1 MSLKI
6 KDRHDLTLVP
16 THILRNPLLSL
27 ELKGV
32 AAMLCSFDELCC
44 STAEL
49 AGILGV
55 SEAQTTAYIRELQN
69 AGYEN
74 IFQLS
79 DHEEAT
85 ERCAANLKNC

>member
-1 MSLKI
+1 MPFKI
-6 KDRHDLTLVP
+6 RDRHDLALVP

-32 AAMLCSFDELCC
+32 AALLCSFDELCC

-55 SEAQTTAYIRELQN
+55 SETQTTVYIQELQN

-74 IFQLS
+74 IFQLF
-79 DHEEAT
+79 DHE
-85 ERCAANLKNC
+85 

>member
-1 MSLKI
+1 MPLKI

-49 AGILGV
+49 ASILGI
-55 SEAQTTAYIRELQN
+55 SEAQSTAYIRELQN

-74 IFQLS
+74 IYQLS
-79 DHEEAT
+79 DHE
-85 ERCAANLKNC
+85 